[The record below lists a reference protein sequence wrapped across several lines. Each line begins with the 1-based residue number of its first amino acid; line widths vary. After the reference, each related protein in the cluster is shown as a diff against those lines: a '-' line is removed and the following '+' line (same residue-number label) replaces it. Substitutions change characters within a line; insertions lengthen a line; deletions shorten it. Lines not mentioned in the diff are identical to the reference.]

1 MQTMYEH
8 ANDGCEKWKWM
19 DVSSSVL
26 PSTQHCSR
34 GWEHFRLSTSVSSMW
49 MCEWFIWSVS
59 VALLVV
65 VSPSVSPRPPSS
77 WSSRSCS
84 SCWFVFVSVSVKC
97 RRPCK
102 VCVSV
107 ACVVVTVTVPV
118 AIAVAVGR
126 VVVSVL
132 IGLFVVGAQ
141 GSHRW
146 DGCLGEY
153 MVLCSSCFWGPAS
166 VAATR
171 TSWPASCAE

>member
-1 MQTMYEH
+1 MNVEME
-8 ANDGCEKWKWM
+8 CERLCLGSGVSVCVA
-19 DVSSSVL
+19 VSSVHVFQSVQSVQL
-26 PSTQHCSR
+26 VESVVSVM
-34 GWEHFRLSTSVSSMW
+34 FVSSV
-49 MCEWFIWSVS
+49 CVC
-59 VALLVV
+59 A
-65 VSPSVSPRPPSS
+65 
-77 WSSRSCS
+77 
-84 SCWFVFVSVSVKC
+84 SVKC
-97 RRPCK
+97 RHPCK